1 MQVYGVQCFNPT
13 GSQKHFRLSY
23 ENGDE
28 IKSQTNGKEKERER
42 MLINLIIKLISILI
56 ILFTAEK
63 SVVHNNSLI
72 ILS

>member
-1 MQVYGVQCFNPT
+1 MQVHGVQCFNPT

-42 MLINLIIKLISILI
+42 MFINLIIKLI
-56 ILFTAEK
+56 
-63 SVVHNNSLI
+63 
-72 ILS
+72 